1 MTLLE
6 FNQAIGKL
14 FRIKLDKD
22 TSHYQYYIY
31 DNIKFRL
38 KKNRYKEICA
48 NLDTMT
54 TIEGY
59 ELSNN
64 QHYEVSLSFGSRVH
78 YWGGKEEIKK
88 DDNVNGVKYRL
99 GQPSDE
105 YLVFFIQSLY
115 ELSKSEGSI
124 RPVMFYRLRNRAYNN
139 QSDICELLD
148 ILKELIPR
156 FQTLQIISSQD
167 KTLKEFEN
175 NSYSFLF
182 TLGFNTDLA
191 FLPTN
196 ITEDFFRAV
205 RIGRIRRAR
214 IDDIEAP
221 KRKYLQDLILFYQ
234 KAISSESADLQ
245 FLSFYHIIEHFFEKV
260 YNDDILKTLQNTI
273 TAPSFSYKRAKD
285 LNVLIKVIQE
295 KLKYR
300 NEEFQINEPEALRLV
315 LERFIPDFEDIK
327 NEIEGYDKTLI
338 DYYKQNEVSFSRGNR
353 VNFNEDKQT
362 VVKNLR
368 ERVYKTRNSIV
379 HSKETDKMKYLP
391 FKHDKELLKEIILMR
406 VIAEKIIIG
415 SSEEL

>member
-6 FNQAIGKL
+6 FNQAIEKL

-245 FLSFYHIIEHFFEKV
+245 FLSFYHIIEHFTE
-260 YNDDILKTLQNTI
+260 
-273 TAPSFSYKRAKD
+273 
-285 LNVLIKVIQE
+285 
-295 KLKYR
+295 
-300 NEEFQINEPEALRLV
+300 
-315 LERFIPDFEDIK
+315 
-327 NEIEGYDKTLI
+327 
-338 DYYKQNEVSFSRGNR
+338 
-353 VNFNEDKQT
+353 
-362 VVKNLR
+362 
-368 ERVYKTRNSIV
+368 
-379 HSKETDKMKYLP
+379 
-391 FKHDKELLKEIILMR
+391 
-406 VIAEKIIIG
+406 
-415 SSEEL
+415 